1 MNLQIGVVNEAPY
14 SKEASS
20 RSVMST
26 ATVTVNVKN
35 QDEGPE
41 CSPAVQTV
49 QIKENVPAGTKSNG
63 YKAYDPETR
72 SSSGIRY
79 PVLVNPKFTMFLKF
93 ITCVDARIVIWPM
106 IQFAILIHHS
116 QQV

>member
-20 RSVMST
+20 QSVMST
-26 ATVTVNVKN
+26 ATVTVNVQN

-41 CSPAVQTV
+41 CSPLVQTV
-49 QIKENVPAGTKSNG
+49 QIKENVPVGTKSRG

-79 PVLVNPKFTMFLKF
+79 PVLMNSKFTMFLRF
-93 ITCVDARIVIWPM
+93 ITCFDARIIMLPT
-106 IQFAILIHHS
+106 I
-116 QQV
+116 

>member
-49 QIKENVPAGTKSNG
+49 QIRENAAPGTKSNG
-63 YKAYDPETR
+63 YKAYDPETKC
-72 SSSGIRY
+72 SSGIRY
-79 PVLVNPKFTMFLKF
+79 LLLVNSKFTMFLKF
-93 ITCVDARIVIWPM
+93 ITCFDSRIIIWPM
-106 IQFAILIHHS
+106 THFVILIYHY
-116 QQV
+116 

>member
-1 MNLQIGVVNEAPY
+1 MTLQIGVVNEAPY

-20 RSVMST
+20 RTAMSVT
-26 ATVTVNVKN
+26 TVTVNVKD

-41 CSPAVQTV
+41 CSPLVQTV
-49 QIKENVPAGTKSNG
+49 RIKENVPVKTKANG

-79 PVLVNPKFTMFLKF
+79 L
-93 ITCVDARIVIWPM
+93 
-106 IQFAILIHHS
+106 
-116 QQV
+116 

>member
-14 SKEASS
+14 SKEASA
-20 RSVMST
+20 RSAMST

-41 CSPAVQTV
+41 CNPAVQIV
-49 QIKENVPAGTKSNG
+49 KIKENAPSGTKSPG

-72 SSSGIRY
+72 SSSSIRY
-79 PVLVNPKFTMFLKF
+79 PLLVNFKFTMFLKF
-93 ITCVDARIVIWPM
+93 ITCFDARIIIWPM
-106 IQFAILIHHS
+106 THSVILIYHY
-116 QQV
+116 

>member
-1 MNLQIGVVNEAPY
+1 MDLQIVVVNEAPY
-14 SKEASS
+14 SKEGSL
-20 RSVMST
+20 RSTMST

-41 CSPAVQTV
+41 CSPRVQTI
-49 QIKENVPAGTKSNG
+49 QTKENVPVGTEIQG

-79 PVLVNPKFTMFLKF
+79 PVLVNSKFTMFLKF
-93 ITCVDARIVIWPM
+93 IICCQNYNWAYDTVVI
-106 IQFAILIHHS
+106 LLRY
-116 QQV
+116 

>member
-49 QIKENVPAGTKSNG
+49 KIRENAPPGTKSNG
-63 YKAYDPETR
+63 YKAYDPETK

-79 PVLVNPKFTMFLKF
+79 LLLVNSKFTMFLKF
-93 ITCVDARIVIWPM
+93 ITCFDARIIIWPM
-106 IQFAILIHHS
+106 THFVI
-116 QQV
+116 